1 MEGALYSYSYNYNKV
16 IMCIDFDIHVMHHLL
31 SPVQLYDAPP
41 NCLICLA
48 VEVFFCLDK
57 YLDVEV

>member
-16 IMCIDFDIHVMHHLL
+16 IMCIDFDIHVL

-48 VEVFFCLDK
+48 VEGFFFCLDK
-57 YLDVEV
+57 YLAVEV